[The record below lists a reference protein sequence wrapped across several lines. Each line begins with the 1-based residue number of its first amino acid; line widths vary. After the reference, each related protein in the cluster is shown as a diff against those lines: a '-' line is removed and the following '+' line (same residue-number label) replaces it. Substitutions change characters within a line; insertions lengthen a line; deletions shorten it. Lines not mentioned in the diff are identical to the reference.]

1 MYSGDSPWVKKGS
14 QNFDV
19 AMGSFDGAETC
30 DLVGLFILHKLRVLG
45 IELGLYRDDGLGI
58 CRLSARQVEIVK
70 KKMCSIFRDLN
81 LRITTDVNHK
91 IVNFLDVTLD
101 LNTGEYRPYMKPNN
115 SILYVNRL
123 SNHPPAIIKNIPESV
138 NRRLCDISCNEK
150 VFLDAV
156 GPYQQALKDSGY
168 DYQLKYTN
176 DNGVGIGGDT
186 AKRKNRKRK
195 ITWFNPPY
203 SLNVSTNI
211 GKKFL
216 TIIKEC
222 FPASNPLHKII
233 NKNTVKISYKCMP
246 NMKKIISRHNS
257 TVEREANP
265 QPPQPGC
272 NCQVNQ
278 PTCPLDGQCK
288 SSSIVYQATVTRE
301 DTGSIETYTGLTGG
315 TFKKRWNRHNF
326 DFRHEEE
333 EHSTKLAGY
342 IWQLKRRNV
351 PYQISWEKLNQART
365 FNPVNRKCRLCLEEK
380 YFIMFRPEGATLNS
394 RKELFNTCR
403 HRTQKL
409 LQNFT

>member
-1 MYSGDSPWVKKGS
+1 
-14 QNFDV
+14 
-19 AMGSFDGAETC
+19 
-30 DLVGLFILHKLRVLG
+30 
-45 IELGLYRDDGLGI
+45 
-58 CRLSARQVEIVK
+58 
-70 KKMCSIFRDLN
+70 
-81 LRITTDVNHK
+81 
-91 IVNFLDVTLD
+91 
-101 LNTGEYRPYMKPNN
+101 
-115 SILYVNRL
+115 
-123 SNHPPAIIKNIPESV
+123 
-138 NRRLCDISCNEK
+138 
-150 VFLDAV
+150 
-156 GPYQQALKDSGY
+156 
-168 DYQLKYTN
+168 
-176 DNGVGIGGDT
+176 
-186 AKRKNRKRK
+186 
-195 ITWFNPPY
+195 
-203 SLNVSTNI
+203 
-211 GKKFL
+211 
-216 TIIKEC
+216 
-222 FPASNPLHKII
+222 
-233 NKNTVKISYKCMP
+233 MP